1 MQEMTWKASDYWSL
15 MRWLLLKKH
24 TKIQCFSNSFYL
36 YLCSELKKNC
46 SYFLKAKYQ
55 QGKVNESL
63 AILGGLF
70 RFVSNKKSLRI
81 RILEV
86 PIFNQSQSSRSITSQ
101 VVVTVTLF
109 EHRVAPEVFR
119 LKDGIIWGLHWR
131 CYYLNQ
137 K

>member
-1 MQEMTWKASDYWSL
+1 M
-15 MRWLLLKKH
+15 
-24 TKIQCFSNSFYL
+24 
-36 YLCSELKKNC
+36 
-46 SYFLKAKYQ
+46 
-55 QGKVNESL
+55 
-63 AILGGLF
+63 
-70 RFVSNKKSLRI
+70 FVGNKKSLRT